1 MIINSTNINKMNNH
15 LLILTKLTVNTKKT
29 HDMCILIKSV
39 FLNLFFIGAYFQ
51 SLSIKVADKFKE
63 AYWMLAD
70 MMVKEVMI
78 C

>member
-1 MIINSTNINKMNNH
+1 M
-15 LLILTKLTVNTKKT
+15 NTKKT

-39 FLNLFFIGAYFQ
+39 FLNLYFIGAYFQ

-63 AYWMLAD
+63 AYWTLAD
-70 MMVKEVMI
+70 MMVKEVMT